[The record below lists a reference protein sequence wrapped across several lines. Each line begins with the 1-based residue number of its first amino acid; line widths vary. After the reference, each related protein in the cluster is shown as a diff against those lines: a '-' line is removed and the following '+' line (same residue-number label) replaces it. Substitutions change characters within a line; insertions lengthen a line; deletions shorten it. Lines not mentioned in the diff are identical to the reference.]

1 MTVAVS
7 MQKRHPG
14 LWEGLLHLCF
24 AGVTL
29 VGLRLH
35 LMGARAPDFAP
46 ADNPAADS
54 DSVLTRA
61 LTFLYLPAFN
71 FWLLLC
77 PRWLSFDWSME
88 AIPLVQALSDPRNL
102 FSASFYGG
110 LFHLVASLVRLAN
123 WRRAAPLCNCAFPCS
138 QKPQPPPSLL
148 ALSTGNSAR
157 ANGNSKRFSNNNNNG
172 FVGPPSWNCGACCSS
187 SSSSTSS
194 SSSECSET
202 SCVGGSLSNQHL
214 DATVLALAML
224 VLPFVP
230 ATNLFFYVGFV
241 VAERVLYVPS
251 MGFCLLLAV
260 GADQLCGGGRRRT
273 ELLPRKAVVAAF
285 VALVLVLSLRTVRR
299 NRDWLTEE
307 DLYRSGI
314 DINPPKCE

>member
-1 MTVAVS
+1 
-7 MQKRHPG
+7 
-14 LWEGLLHLCF
+14 
-24 AGVTL
+24 
-29 VGLRLH
+29 
-35 LMGARAPDFAP
+35 MGARAPDFAP

-54 DSVLTRA
+54 DSLVTRT

-88 AIPLVQALSDPRNL
+88 AIPLVQSPADPRNL
-102 FSASFYGG
+102 LSAAFYGG
-110 LFHLVASLVRLAN
+110 LFHLVSCLVRLAN
-123 WRRAAPLCNCAFPCS
+123 WRRAAPPCHCSAFTP
-138 QKPQPPPSLL
+138 KPASLL
-148 ALSTGNSAR
+148 ALSS
-157 ANGNSKRFSNNNNNG
+157 NGGKSSSYGKRFSNNNN
-172 FVGPPSWNCGACCSS
+172 CSS
-187 SSSSTSS
+187 YSNGLVSPSSWSCGSCSSASS
-194 SSSECSET
+194 SSSECSEST
-202 SCVGGSLSNQHL
+202 SSGAGGGGSAVASALSNQQL
-214 DATVLALAML
+214 DATVLALALM

-251 MGFCLLLAV
+251 MGFCLLVAV
-260 GADQLCGGGRRRT
+260 GADQLCGFARRAARSAAANSGNGD
-273 ELLPRKAVVAAF
+273 LLRKLVLAAL

-314 DINPPKCE
+314 HINPPKCEYGALVVRFG